1 LIPAHHQAHVVGEP
15 GWRLPRLLVEQDVS
29 AGRLVCLG
37 AEAGSP
43 VQIWALYSSRR
54 LLSAKVR
61 AFMDMLKQGSV
72 RS

>member
-1 LIPAHHQAHVVGEP
+1 M
-15 GWRLPRLLVEQDVS
+15 S

-61 AFMDMLKQGSV
+61 AFMDMLKPDSV